1 VNTPSIKDVAD
12 TAGVSVGTVS
22 NVLNHPDRVAPE
34 TLEEVNRVIEQLGY
48 VRNDAARQL
57 RAGRSD
63 AIGMLV
69 PDITNPF
76 FTGVL
81 RGVEDAASD
90 IHLSL
95 IIGDAGDSERRQ
107 EAYID
112 LFEKQRLRGLLV
124 SPIGKLPSRLATLGS
139 RGMPVVLVDYDG
151 IGSDMSSV
159 AVDDVAGGYM
169 ATRHLLDSGARRI
182 GIVAGGFGYHQAVDR
197 LRGAELAVAEYPG
210 ASLEV
215 IRTTGHSSL
224 QGREAGDGLA
234 RRSKAQMPEAIF
246 AVNDLLA
253 LGILLAFMNAGV
265 RVPED
270 VALIGYDD
278 AEFAQAAFTP
288 LSTVRQ
294 PANVMGRTAL
304 SLLHEK
310 ILDPGLPPRKVSFE
324 PELVVRA
331 SSTRVS

>member
-1 VNTPSIKDVAD
+1 MTTPSIKDVAD

-22 NVLNHPDRVAPE
+22 NVLNYPDRVAPE
-34 TLEEVNRVIEQLGY
+34 TLEEVNRVIAALGY

-90 IHLSL
+90 IDLSL

-107 EAYID
+107 EGYID

-124 SPIGKLPSRLATLGS
+124 SPIGPLPSRLAKISS

-197 LRGAELAVAEYPG
+197 LRGAELCIAECPG
-210 ASLEV
+210 ATLELF
-215 IRTTGHSSL
+215 RTTGHSSVE
-224 QGREAGDGLA
+224 GREAGFGIA

-253 LGILLAFMNAGV
+253 IGVLVAFMEAQI

-270 VALIGYDD
+270 VLLIGYDD
-278 AEFAQAAFTP
+278 LEFAQAVFTP
-288 LSTVRQ
+288 LSTIRQ
-294 PANVMGRTAL
+294 PANIMGRTAL
-304 SLLHEK
+304 GLLHEK
-310 ILDPGLPPRKVSFE
+310 ITNPSVPSRKITFE

-331 SSTRVS
+331 SSVRPV